1 MMETFRFALL
11 GLRQWGRRQYQV
23 ALLAAVVVGLLIGI
37 ATVLIPNPWFARDI
51 EPVWWNYPVWI
62 VTAAITGMLFA
73 TYVKLDP
80 SKVEPVEVPAKQ
92 QSSTQTDEKTS
103 EQKDSYGKMGMVGG
117 MLSWFAVGC
126 PVCNKLAL
134 LAFGYSGAITYF
146 TPIQPFLAIAALLLT
161 TGALV
166 WRLKGQ
172 VVCSVPLPRRQGADD
187 STEMLGVDL

>member
-1 MMETFRFALL
+1 METFRFALL

-92 QSSTQTDEKTS
+92 QSSTQTEEKTS

>member
-1 MMETFRFALL
+1 METFRFALL

>member
-1 MMETFRFALL
+1 GIVEAMMETFRFALL

-80 SKVEPVEVPAKQ
+80 SKVDPVEVPDKQ
-92 QSSTQTDEKTS
+92 QSSNQTEETS
-103 EQKDSYGKMGMVGG
+103 EQKDSYGKVGMVGG

-126 PVCNKLAL
+126 TVCNKLAHH
-134 LAFGYSGAITYF
+134 AFGYSGAI
-146 TPIQPFLAIAALLLT
+146 
-161 TGALV
+161 
-166 WRLKGQ
+166 
-172 VVCSVPLPRRQGADD
+172 
-187 STEMLGVDL
+187 

>member
-51 EPVWWNYPVWI
+51 APVWWNYPVWI
-62 VTAAITGMLFA
+62 MTAAITGMLFA

-92 QSSTQTDEKTS
+92 QSSTQTEETS

-117 MLSWFAVGC
+117 VLSWFAVGC

>member
-80 SKVEPVEVPAKQ
+80 SKVEPVEVPANQ
-92 QSSTQTDEKTS
+92 QSSTQTEEKTS

-126 PVCNKLAL
+126 PVCDKLAL